1 MCLSQI
7 APPETLCDQAFAFPT
22 RSVLYVQMVS
32 LRPWDGVGEIDLEVG
47 FVLQAW
53 ERVSGIGFHF
63 WM

>member
-1 MCLSQI
+1 
-7 APPETLCDQAFAFPT
+7 
-22 RSVLYVQMVS
+22 MVS